1 MAILK
6 CKMCGGNLTVEEG
19 MTVCECEYCG
29 STQTVP
35 NVDDEKKINLF
46 TRANRLRSAC
56 EFDKA
61 FGVYESIIAE
71 FQEEAEAY
79 WGLVL
84 CKYGI
89 EYVDDPKTGK
99 KIPTCHRSS
108 FDSVLEDS
116 DFEMVMEYS
125 DVASRAVYREE
136 AKAIEELRVGIIEV
150 SSKEE
155 PYDIFICYK
164 ETDENG
170 DRTIDSVLAQDVYD
184 ALIEKGYKVFFSR
197 ITLEDKLG
205 QEYEP
210 YIFAALNSAKVMLA
224 FGTDYEYYN
233 AVWVKNEWSR
243 FLSLIEKGSK
253 KTLIPCYKDIDAY
266 DMPAEFKKLQGQ
278 DMGKVGAIQD
288 LLRGIEK
295 IMPKKG
301 GSATGTSVLSD
312 SSDGKIAPLLERVEI
327 FLTDG
332 EWKKADEYCEKILDS
347 DPKNAQAYLGK
358 LLVEIKARNLEN
370 AKECLDKPMLSSS
383 NYEKIMRFAE
393 DGLKHQVEAVAEI
406 QKQNIEEAEELK
418 RKEEIYDEASKAFEN
433 AKSEDDY
440 VKIIAL
446 FEKIPGYKDA
456 DEKLHACKNA
466 GQEILYAA
474 ATNRLQRAN
483 SLNKLKKCVQLFEAI
498 KGYRDSD
505 ELAESCRS
513 KIQQMEERE
522 KNIEREAEE
531 AFRQYKKMQET
542 KKIASMEQELSRGE
556 QDIARLTKEASDIE
570 QRIPMVREGFSQVS
584 VLNEQIEN
592 ISAEIDRLARRKQ
605 GLGIFAGK
613 EKRAIDEQVNTL
625 SSQQEELKKR
635 IVDCARLTSP
645 YSSVKDAESS
655 LDTARRATELK
666 RSEVSDLQKRIETI
680 RANQGGPIDENVVY
694 KQLLDT
700 KVLACLMKNSEAKS
714 ILEKDT
720 TVVSFISGHP
730 LEETGS
736 ADYSVK
742 TADEL
747 RKIEKWDLWRLPTWR
762 NDKKS
767 HDKRTEAELMD
778 DIEEYLS
785 DADLLVDYTIE
796 REIPAEQFD
805 ADAIVK
811 KYLGDMGKNYS
822 TGEPFSANK
831 YGRPASFVIKDSGN
845 NIKMVIMVAKEGGF
859 SHWLIKWCEL
869 WCKDKKVPFLRLYL
883 GAPNTEHYVV
893 RRVCE
898 KMHIIKSNG
907 YVKKCR
913 NPQTGKWMQISMV

>member
-29 STQTVP
+29 SNQTVP

-46 TRANRLRSAC
+46 TRANRLRAAC

-108 FDSVLEDS
+108 FDSVLVDS
-116 DFEMVMEYS
+116 NFELVMEYS

-184 ALIEKGYKVFFSR
+184 ALVKKGYKVFFSR

-243 FLSLIEKGSK
+243 FLSLIEKGEK
-253 KTLIPCYKDIDAY
+253 KILIPCYKDIDAY

-295 IMPKKG
+295 IMPKKAVSAS
-301 GSATGTSVLSD
+301 GSSALSD

-347 DPKNAQAYLGK
+347 NPKNAQAYLGK
-358 LLVEIKARNLEN
+358 LLIEIKARNLDE
-370 AKECLDKPMLSSS
+370 AKESLTKPMQSSS
-383 NYEKIMRFAE
+383 NYEKVIRFADE
-393 DGLKHQVEAVAEI
+393 GLKHQVEAVADI
-406 QKQNIEEAEELK
+406 QRQNIEEAEELK
-418 RKEEIYDEASKAFEN
+418 RKEEIYEEASKAFEN
-433 AKSEDDY
+433 AKSEEDY

-446 FEKIPGYKDA
+446 FEKISGYKDA

-466 GQEILYAA
+466 SQEILYTA
-474 ATNRLQRAN
+474 ATKRLQWAN
-483 SLNKLKKCVQLFEAI
+483 SLNKLKRCVQLFETI

-505 ELAESCRS
+505 ELAKSCRD
-513 KIQQMEERE
+513 KIQQIEERE
-522 KNIEREAEE
+522 KNVKGKSEE
-531 AFRQYKKMQET
+531 AFRQYQKAKE
-542 KKIASMEQELSRGE
+542 IASMEQELARCE
-556 QDIARLTKEASDIE
+556 QDLAKSNKEATDIE
-570 QRIPMVREGFSQVS
+570 QHIPHYEKIFSQVGE
-584 VLNEQIEN
+584 LNIKIEN
-592 ISAEIDRLARRKQ
+592 ISSEIDRLYQRKK

-613 EKRAIDEQVNTL
+613 EKRTIDEQLNDL
-625 SSQQEELKKR
+625 FSQQEDLNQR
-635 IVDCARLTSP
+635 IVDCSYLTSP
-645 YSSVKDAESS
+645 YSSIEDVKSKLDIARKAAEIKQGSVND
-655 LDTARRATELK
+655 LQNKITAT
-666 RSEVSDLQKRIETI
+666 RSELGE
-680 RANQGGPIDENVVY
+680 PITESLVY
-694 KQLLDT
+694 NQLLDT
-700 KVLACLMKNSEAKS
+700 EVLAYLMKKPKAKS
-714 ILEKDT
+714 LLETDT
-720 TVVSFISGHP
+720 KVGSFINDHLFEVKAS
-730 LEETGS
+730 
-736 ADYSVK
+736 DYSVK
-742 TADEL
+742 NADEL
-747 RKIEKWDLWRLPTWR
+747 RKIEKWDLWNLPAWKV
-762 NDKKS
+762 DKKLL
-767 HDKRTEAELMD
+767 DKRSEAKLMD
-778 DIEEYLS
+778 DVEEYLL
-785 DADLLVDYTIE
+785 DADLLENYTIE
-796 REIPAEQFD
+796 REVPAEQFD
-805 ADAIVK
+805 ADTIVK
-811 KYLGDMGKNYS
+811 KYLGDMGRNS
-822 TGEPFSANK
+822 LTDEPFSANK
-831 YGRPASFVIKDSGN
+831 YGRPASFVIKDSDN
-845 NIKMVIMVAKEGGF
+845 SIKMVIMIAKEGGF

-869 WCKDKKVPFLRLYL
+869 WCKDKNVPFLRLYL

-893 RRVCE
+893 RRVCQ
-898 KMHIIKSNG
+898 KMHIIESYS
-907 YVKKCR
+907 YVKKVR
-913 NPQTGKWMQISMV
+913 NPQTGEWMNIPKA